1 MKLSENRKREILY
14 VPIGNLNLDYSNPRL
29 AGEDIE
35 STQQDVIEHIYLH
48 EELEELAGSLALH
61 GFLPEEPVI
70 IVPKNSEDFSV
81 INVENLDKYQYVVLE
96 GNRRV
101 SSVKL
106 LLDSDLRRSLGIG
119 NDFPTIQDEDIRS
132 NLQTIP
138 AIIYKER
145 KNVDAY
151 LGIRHIAGNR
161 KWDAFAKAKYIYDK
175 VEECTK
181 QEDLSV
187 PEAIEK
193 IKHQIAD
200 RKDTIRKLYIYYKLF
215 TIIESEI
222 VNYQSKHIK
231 DRFSLI
237 QVALGMGRTTIAE
250 YIGLKP
256 FNSLDFN
263 AELVDGKHLDNLKNI
278 TQWIFGLTEEDQG
291 RVIANSRNI
300 GKMLAPIL
308 GNPESIEYLKTYG
321 DLAGAYELTNGE
333 EELVRRSLK
342 IASKSLTRAQTKIF
356 KYKDIADVRAEIIEI
371 ESILVQ
377 IKLLLREEKSND

>member
-29 AGEDIE
+29 AGENIE
-35 STQQDVIEHIYLH
+35 STQQNVIEHIYQH

-70 IVPKNSEDFSV
+70 IVPKNSDDFSV

-119 NDFPTIQDEDIRS
+119 NDFPTIQDEDVRS

-256 FNSLDFN
+256 FNSLDFSN
-263 AELVDGKHLDNLKNI
+263 ELVDGKHLDNLKNI

-291 RVIANSRNI
+291 RVIADSRNI

-371 ESILVQ
+371 ESVLVQ
-377 IKLLLREEKSND
+377 IKLLLGEEKSND

>member
-1 MKLSENRKREILY
+1 MLNENRKTEILY
-14 VPIGNLNLDYSNPRL
+14 VPITNLALDYLNPRL
-29 AGEDIE
+29 AGENITPTQEDII
-35 STQQDVIEHIYLH
+35 DHIYQH
-48 EELEELAGSLALH
+48 EELDELAGSLALH
-61 GFLPEEPVI
+61 GFLPEEPII
-70 IVPKNSEDFSV
+70 IVPENSNDFP
-81 INVENLDKYQYVVLE
+81 NVNAVNIGNYNYIVLE
-96 GNRRV
+96 GNRRI

-106 LLDSDLRRSLGIG
+106 LLDSNIRQTLGIG
-119 NDFPTIQDEDIRS
+119 SDFPAIQDEDVRS
-132 NLQTIP
+132 NLQKIP

-175 VEECTK
+175 VETCTQ
-181 QEDLSV
+181 QEGLDI
-187 PEAIEK
+187 PEAIDK

-200 RKDTIRKLYIYYKLF
+200 RKDTIRKLYVYYKLF

-256 FNSLDFN
+256 FSSLDFN
-263 AELVDGKHLDNLKNI
+263 NELVDGKHIENLKDV

-291 RVIANSRNI
+291 RVISDSRNI

-308 GNPESIEYLKTYG
+308 SNSESIDFLKKYG

-333 EELVRRSLK
+333 EELVRSSLRK
-342 IASKSLTRAQTKIF
+342 ASKLLSRAQTKI
-356 KYKDIADVRAEIIEI
+356 YGYRGVHDIRAEVKEI
-371 ESILVQ
+371 EEVLTQ
-377 IKLLLREEKSND
+377 INLLLGKENND

>member
-1 MKLSENRKREILY
+1 MKLNENRKREILY

-35 STQQDVIEHIYLH
+35 STQQDVIEHIYQH

-70 IVPKNSEDFSV
+70 IVPKNSADFSS
-81 INVENLDKYQYVVLE
+81 INAKNLDKYQYVVLE

-119 NDFPTIQDEDIRS
+119 NDFPIIQDKDVRS

-256 FNSLDFN
+256 FNSLDFSN
-263 AELVDGKHLDNLKNI
+263 ELVDGKHLDNLKNI

-291 RVIANSRNI
+291 RVIADSRNI